1 MMKKTISITII
12 LLLAIYSTA
21 GARQKP
27 GLKDALGKYFLVGCA
42 MNTEQ
47 INGNDEKSVE
57 LAKANFNSIV
67 AENCMKPENI
77 EPEEGKY
84 NWTDAD
90 KLVNFGHNN
99 NMKVIGHVLVWHS
112 QTAPWM
118 FQNKYGELPNREEM
132 IKRRHGYIVTVVNR
146 YKGRVFG
153 WDVANECFLDDGSFR
168 QSPWYRAIGPE
179 FIKLAFQFAHEA
191 DPDAELYYNDY
202 SMSNPGKRA
211 AVIKLI
217 KDLKASGCRIDAVGM
232 QSHNGTDYPD
242 LKEYEETMKALIG
255 AGVKINIS
263 GLDVNMLPNPE
274 SFSGADISQKYAGDP
289 KMNPYVN
296 GLPKQAEQLF
306 KERYM
311 SFFRLYY
318 KYREH
323 IARVCTWGITD
334 NSSWLNDWP
343 IKGRTNYPLLFDR
356 KYKAKPVVEDII
368 KLFESSGKEQEDK
381 PWNTSLQQ
389 LITSVK

>member
-1 MMKKTISITII
+1 MMKRTISITII

-27 GLKDALGKYFLVGCA
+27 GLKDALEKYFLVGCA

-57 LAKANFNSIV
+57 LAKTNFNSIV

-132 IKRRHGYIVTVVNR
+132 IKRMHDYIFTVVSR
-146 YKGRVFG
+146 YKGRVYG
-153 WDVANECFLDDGSFR
+153 WDVANECFLDDGNFR
-168 QSPWYRAIGPE
+168 ESPWYRAIGPE

-263 GLDVNMLPNPE
+263 ELDVNMLPNPE
-274 SFSGADISQKYAGDP
+274 SFSGADINQKYAGDP
-289 KMNPYVN
+289 KMNPYIN

-318 KYREH
+318 KYKEH
-323 IARVCTWGITD
+323 IDRVCTWGITD

-368 KLFESSGKEQEDK
+368 KLFESSGKEKED
-381 PWNTSLQQ
+381 
-389 LITSVK
+389 